1 MLTTRWLSPALALM
15 RHLTLPAKLLLLGGL
30 FAGGAAALAAAWGGA
45 LAPAAGQW
53 LGGTGALLLASW
65 LYLAVGFCEG
75 FIGGLRRA
83 LRLMERIEQGRLDQL
98 PEPAGSDEIAQ
109 LGRSL
114 RRMTAGLSGLV
125 AEVRTSSA
133 LVAQAGNQLARGYR
147 DLSARTEQQAAS
159 LQQTAASVTQ
169 LASTVQENA
178 HHAADADRRAGEVCG
193 IAEQGAEAMRQAV
206 GTVGAIQADTDRMS
220 DMVAVIDG
228 IALQT
233 NLLALNAAIEAARA
247 GEQGRG
253 FAVVAGE
260 VRRLARRCSDE
271 SRKIRA
277 LIDASAANVHGGVE
291 RIRSAG
297 GGIGDVVAGVRHV
310 AESMSRI
317 SSASAGQSSGL
328 SEIASAVNHL
338 DTITQQNA
346 HLVEEAANQ
355 ATYLHERAAAL
366 SGSVAHFRL
375 MQGTAGEA
383 LAMVERAARD
393 RAGREADALARWLT
407 DPASGFHDRDMY
419 VFALDRQGVYRA
431 FGGKP
436 EKVGSRVQDLPGVD
450 GAGLLAAIVRQADAE
465 AGWVEYRITNPLTGE
480 LQDKMSYVMRLGELY
495 VGCGVYKSM
504 ALSKAA

>member
-1 MLTTRWLSPALALM
+1 MNTTRWLAPALALM
-15 RHLTLPAKLLLLGGL
+15 RHITLPVKLVLLGAL
-30 FAGGAAALAAAWGGA
+30 FAGGAAALAAAWAGA
-45 LAPAAGQW
+45 VPPAARPW
-53 LGGTGALLLASW
+53 LGGTGLLLLAAW
-65 LYLAVGFCEG
+65 LYLALGFCDG

-83 LRLMERIEQGRLDQL
+83 LRLMERIEQGQLDHL
-98 PEPAGSDEIAQ
+98 PEPRGSDEIAQ
-109 LGRSL
+109 LGRSM
-114 RRMTAGLSGLV
+114 RRMTAGLSSLV

-147 DLSARTEQQAAS
+147 DLSSRTEQQAAS

-169 LASTVQENA
+169 LAGTVQENA
-178 HHAADADRRAGEVCG
+178 HHAADADRRAGEVRG

-220 DMVAVIDG
+220 AMVAVIDG
-228 IALQT
+228 IAFQT

-271 SRKIRA
+271 SRKIRE
-277 LIDASAANVHGGVE
+277 LIDASSVNVHGGVE

-297 GGIGDVVAGVRHV
+297 GGITDVVAGVRHV
-310 AESMSRI
+310 AEAMSRI

-338 DTITQQNA
+338 DSITQQNA

-383 LAMVERAARD
+383 LALVERAERERGGRD
-393 RAGREADALARWLT
+393 PAALVQWLT

-419 VFALDRQGVYRA
+419 VFALDRSGVYRA

-436 EKVGSRVQDLPGVD
+436 EKVGSRVQDVPGVD
-450 GAGLLAAIVRQADAE
+450 GDSLLAAIVSQADAE
-465 AGWVEYRITNPLTGE
+465 PGWVEYRIANPLTG
-480 LQDKMSYVMRLGELY
+480 QVQAKMSYVMRMGELY

-504 ALSKAA
+504 EQRQAA